1 MTPKFLMTA
10 VILSFNCVIL
20 MVKFGYFQFYGPH
33 QTLTRLLPQL
43 NASSSPRIGK
53 CTILY
58 NRDSA
63 SYDKA
68 LRKHAD
74 HCNLHGY
81 AFHLL
86 HHTMLDDVWTKPA
99 YVLSLLLSELEKPA
113 DDRLEWLMWVDAD
126 TVVMNTLVPL
136 SIFLPP
142 AEEEEINFLV
152 TSDFNGLN
160 NGVFFTRVSV
170 LSVELFSAIVSYR
183 YYYPH
188 EDLIFRDQ
196 SAMGKIL
203 NEPEFSSK
211 TKFVPQHWFN
221 AYSTP
226 TPEHS
231 NDDGKIRY
239 GGFLVHF
246 AGTDNREN
254 KMEQWLARADEESE
268 QWMLPMNNTF
278 YEDEIPRFWT
288 SQQSYV

>member
-1 MTPKFLMTA
+1 MAPKFLMMA
-10 VILSFNCVIL
+10 AILSLNFVVL
-20 MVKFGYFQFYGPH
+20 MVNFGHFQFYGPH

-53 CTILY
+53 CTMLY

-63 SYDKA
+63 SYDRA

-74 HCNLHGY
+74 HCNQHGY

-86 HHTMLDDVWTKPA
+86 QHTILDDVWTKPA
-99 YVLSLLLSELEKPA
+99 FVLSLLLTELKKPA
-113 DDRLEWLMWVDAD
+113 HDRLDWLAWVDAD
-126 TVVMNTLVPL
+126 TVVMNPLVPL

-142 AEEEEINFLV
+142 AEHEEINSLV

-160 NGVFFTRVSV
+160 NGVFFTRVSI

-183 YYYPH
+183 HYHPQEH
-188 EDLIFRDQ
+188 LTFRDQ
-196 SAMGKIL
+196 SAMESIL
-203 NEPEFSSK
+203 NEPKFSSK

-221 AYSTP
+221 AYSTD
-226 TPEHS
+226 TPEHA
-231 NDDGKIRY
+231 NDGKIRY

-246 AGTDNREN
+246 AGADNREN
-254 KMEQWLARADEESE
+254 EMERWLFRADEESE
-268 QWMLPMNNTF
+268 QWMLPINTTF

-288 SQQSYV
+288 SQRSYL